1 MSEILDLLAV
11 IGRLLRAENVLIL
24 CHKNPDGDTIGSA
37 AALMHAL
44 RRLGKEAAV
53 LCADPIP
60 SRYSYMEIELF

>member
-37 AALMHAL
+37 AAQ
-44 RRLGKEAAV
+44 
-53 LCADPIP
+53 D
-60 SRYSYMEIELF
+60 